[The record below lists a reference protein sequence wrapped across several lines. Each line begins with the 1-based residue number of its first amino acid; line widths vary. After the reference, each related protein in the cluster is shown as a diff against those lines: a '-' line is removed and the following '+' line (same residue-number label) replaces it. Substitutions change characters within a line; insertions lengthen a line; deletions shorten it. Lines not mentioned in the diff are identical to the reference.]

1 MIIVF
6 AVLMVHNNSEK
17 EVTEWLK
24 DKYIVEVANSS
35 DANPSST
42 PGFGVVFHNADD
54 ASNLR
59 YTLRPTSGGLLTSED
74 TLYGE
79 QLSK

>member
-1 MIIVF
+1 MINVF

-42 PGFGVVFHNADD
+42 PGFGVIFHNADN

-59 YTLRPTSGGLLTSED
+59 YTLRPTSGGLLTSEE

>member
-1 MIIVF
+1 MINVF
-6 AVLMVHNNSEK
+6 AVLMVHNTSEK

-24 DKYIVEVANSS
+24 DKYIVQVANSS

-42 PGFGVVFHNADD
+42 PGFGVVFHNADN

>member
-1 MIIVF
+1 MINVF